1 MNLATAPSRAP
12 QWNADVASG
21 DSARYARCVEVS
33 RRVRWEIDAD
43 VIRGREFDFDR
54 TFLPAGL
61 SLVERI
67 DFLDEAERRLFSQVQ
82 GRTYAWM
89 FGLCERFIGAK
100 MLQTSGQHWLGD
112 QNALEALVRFSDEE
126 IKHQELFRR
135 LEAMLDARMPA
146 GHAKMAEANAVAMF
160 VLERRSWAVLALIFM
175 IELFVQRHYE
185 ESIAPSQELCPLW
198 KDVFLFHFREECQHS
213 VVDELE
219 WRAEDA
225 RVDAGE
231 RDAAVDDVIALLGAV
246 DDILRAQADA
256 DAAYFVAAC
265 GRPFGMRQQR
275 VVLDVLRR
283 AYRWQYIA
291 SGARHPRFVQVLSEL
306 ATPAQRMRF
315 DAALMS
321 IVPDD

>member
-1 MNLATAPSRAP
+1 MNVATARTTAP
-12 QWNADVASG
+12 RWNAEVAAG
-21 DSARYARCVEVS
+21 DSARYARCIEVS
-33 RRVRWEIDAD
+33 RRVRWDIDAD
-43 VIRGREFDFDR
+43 VIRGRDFDHDR

-61 SLVERI
+61 SLVDRI
-67 DFLDEAERRLFSQVQ
+67 DFLDGNERRFFSQVQ

-112 QNALEALVRFSDEE
+112 QSALEALVRFSDEE

-135 LEAMLDARMPA
+135 LEVLLEARMPP
-146 GHAKMAEANAVAMF
+146 GHAKMAEANTVAMF
-160 VLERRSWAVLALIFM
+160 VMARSNWAVLALIFM

-219 WRAEDA
+219 LRAEDA
-225 RVDAGE
+225 RIDEGE
-231 RDAAVDDVIALLGAV
+231 RDVAIDDLIALLGAM

-256 DAAYFVAAC
+256 DAAYFVVAC
-265 GRPFGMRQQR
+265 GRPFGMRQQLH
-275 VVLDVLRR
+275 VVDVLRR
-283 AYRWQYIA
+283 AYRWQYIG
-291 SGARHPRFVQVLSEL
+291 SGVRHPRFVRVLDEL
-306 ATPAQRMRF
+306 ATPQQRRRL
-315 DAALMS
+315 DVALES
-321 IVPDD
+321 IVPDV